1 MTNDEVFRHSC
12 FGILSPFVICASSF
26 SSLIQECEH
35 EIAFGNDSVIHHTAA
50 MRFRKPIAARF
61 DQFRVNEKR
70 VAWKNWFAKLHV
82 ISANDMTANA
92 SADERKV
99 ADDIENFVPREFVG
113 KTQRFLAQDGVTPNN
128 NGVFQT
134 SPFNQVFL
142 HQRRDF
148 LVENKSARRRNFAFV
163 ECG

>member
-70 VAWKNWFAKLHV
+70 VAWKNWFAKLHF
-82 ISANDMTANA
+82 ISALKLPEAAQTFRQLNNQNVGHLGLCFAWGTPGITGWPGKWPAKYG
-92 SADERKV
+92 SFTVTVFRPV
-99 ADDIENFVPREFVG
+99 HFVSPSKPRMRSTIRNG
-113 KTQRFLAQDGVTPNN
+113 KR
-128 NGVFQT
+128 
-134 SPFNQVFL
+134 
-142 HQRRDF
+142 
-148 LVENKSARRRNFAFV
+148 
-163 ECG
+163 CGRISIT